1 MVLLIK
7 RKLMILIKQ
16 KNNCIICEAMD
27 IKEEATCKIKYNDD
41 LIPVCDNHSREI
53 NELNIPIEDE

>member
-1 MVLLIK
+1 MLYEVIT
-7 RKLMILIKQ
+7 
-16 KNNCIICEAMD
+16 

>member
-1 MVLLIK
+1 
-7 RKLMILIKQ
+7 MILIKQ